1 MNEKGDP
8 DLNGDENSGDN
19 KPGKWLIRVNSDKQ
33 PSLTERIINR
43 LSRLSWHT
51 PFYALRLRGRPPLRL
66 MAVPRDPFSGN
77 AEAGNAIRNGEIRFF
92 HEKIKLDHPLFP
104 VEGVSPEFTDY
115 LHSFIWLR
123 DLAAAGN
130 RQEVA
135 KIAEKLT
142 RNWLEVHAEEIDD
155 KAWQP
160 DIWGRRIL
168 FWGAYAPL
176 ILSSTDLVYRSKLLN
191 SLARGGRHLTRSA
204 DKMPNGLNR
213 AIAWMGLVAATLLLP
228 DEKTFLQRHEQGLL
242 KALNRCLFED
252 GGIISRTPYD
262 QLELIEYSA
271 MLLAVYHSR
280 DMQPN
285 TMITRLMA
293 RAVRALL
300 GVTLGDGGLASFQGG
315 VPVDKK
321 RVDAAIYAAGIRS
334 RPLSRAGEWGYQR
347 LSHGQTTLVIDTA
360 PPPVTHRAGLASAS
374 TLAFEMSDGADRL
387 IVNCGGLLGSDLDQG
402 DNNEALPP
410 ELSQLLRA
418 TAAHSTLI
426 LKDSNS
432 TAIMEDGS
440 LGRGVSEVELDRH
453 EGQNG
458 SLLEGSHDGYMRRF
472 GFIRRRKLT
481 LSANGWE
488 LRGEDILLPAGRRRA
503 SEMPFI
509 LRFHL
514 APWVEVTNTADGLGA
529 LLRIERG
536 ALWQF
541 RCRGGKLGC
550 EPSLWIDPTGWPR
563 LTNQITISGLTPAG
577 GCNIAW
583 VLKRAG

>member
-1 MNEKGDP
+1 MREKGDP
-8 DLNGDENSGDN
+8 DLHGDENSGEP

-33 PSLTERIINR
+33 PSLTERIVNR

-77 AEAGNAIRNGEIRFF
+77 AEAGNAIRHGEIRFF

-104 VEGVSPEFTDY
+104 VTGISPEFTDY

-142 RNWLEVHAEEIDD
+142 RNWLEVHADEIDD

-191 SLARGGRHLTRSA
+191 SLARGGRHLSRSA

-262 QLELIEYSA
+262 QLELVEYSA

-285 TMITRLMA
+285 TMITRMMA

-360 PPPVTHRAGLASAS
+360 PPPVIHRAGLASAS

-387 IVNCGGLLGSDLDQG
+387 IVNCGGVLGSDLDQG
-402 DNNEALPP
+402 DTSEALPP

-418 TAAHSTLI
+418 TAAHSTLV

-432 TAIMEDGS
+432 TALMEDGS

-458 SLLEGSHDGYMRRF
+458 SLLEASHDGYMRRF
-472 GFIRRRKLT
+472 GFIHRRKLA

-514 APWVEVTNTADGLGA
+514 APWVEVTNTADGMGA

-550 EPSLWIDPTGWPR
+550 EPSIWIDPTGWPR

-577 GCNIAW
+577 GCNIDW

>member
-1 MNEKGDP
+1 M
-8 DLNGDENSGDN
+8 S
-19 KPGKWLIRVNSDKQ
+19 
-33 PSLTERIINR
+33 
-43 LSRLSWHT
+43 
-51 PFYALRLRGRPPLRL
+51 
-66 MAVPRDPFSGN
+66 
-77 AEAGNAIRNGEIRFF
+77 
-92 HEKIKLDHPLFP
+92 
-104 VEGVSPEFTDY
+104 
-115 LHSFIWLR
+115 
-123 DLAAAGN
+123 
-130 RQEVA
+130 
-135 KIAEKLT
+135 
-142 RNWLEVHAEEIDD
+142 
-155 KAWQP
+155 
-160 DIWGRRIL
+160 
-168 FWGAYAPL
+168 
-176 ILSSTDLVYRSKLLN
+176 
-191 SLARGGRHLTRSA
+191 RSA

-252 GGIISRTPYD
+252 GGIISRTPCD
-262 QLELIEYSA
+262 QLELVEYSA

-285 TMITRLMA
+285 TMLTRMMA

-360 PPPVTHRAGLASAS
+360 PPPVIHRAGLASAS

-387 IVNCGGLLGSDLDQG
+387 IVNCGGVLGSDLDQG
-402 DNNEALPP
+402 DTSEALPP

-418 TAAHSTLI
+418 TAAHSTLV

-432 TAIMEDGS
+432 TALMEDGS

-458 SLLEGSHDGYMRRF
+458 SLLEASHDGYMRRF
-472 GFIRRRKLT
+472 GFIHRRKLA

-514 APWVEVTNTADGLGA
+514 APWVEVTNTADGMGA

-550 EPSLWIDPTGWPR
+550 EPSIWIDPTGWPR

-577 GCNIAW
+577 GCNIDW